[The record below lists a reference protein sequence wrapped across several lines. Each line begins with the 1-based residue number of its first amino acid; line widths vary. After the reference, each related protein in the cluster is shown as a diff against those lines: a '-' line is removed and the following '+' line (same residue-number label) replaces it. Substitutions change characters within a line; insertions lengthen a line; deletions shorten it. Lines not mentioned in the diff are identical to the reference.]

1 MNLFMKQ
8 KILESIELVDWLHE
22 QIHNLPIPPDQQIPC
37 TLYYISMQHASGSLI
52 LLHVD
57 RQAPAFALAR
67 PVYETFMRS
76 IWYSIK
82 ATEFDREKVKN
93 DRFPKLSEIV
103 ESMKNDVDAAPVI
116 KHYENIKVLH
126 SFTHGGT
133 SQIFNHLNPST
144 LESSFSEADLTT
156 LIDWNVRLSIASS
169 LQFCHLLQAESAL
182 KTISDK
188 VLPIYG
194 KNVTKNV

>member
-1 MNLFMKQ
+1 MKQ
-8 KILESIELVDWLHE
+8 KILRSIELVDWLHE
-22 QIHNLPIPPDQQIPC
+22 QIHDLPIPPDQQIPC
-37 TLYYISMQHASGSLI
+37 ALYYISMQHASGSLI

-82 ATEFDREKVKN
+82 ATESDKEKIKN
-93 DRFPKLSEIV
+93 DRFPKLTDIV
-103 ESMKNDVDAAPVI
+103 NSMRNDDEAAHII
-116 KHYENIKVLH
+116 KLYENINVLH

-156 LIDWNVRLSIASS
+156 LIDWNVRLAIACS
-169 LQFCHLLQAESAL
+169 LQFCHILQAEAKL
-182 KTISDK
+182 KTISDG

-194 KNVTKNV
+194 KI